1 MDNVDRNFR
10 FERLNENLLKFYRID
25 PPKHL
30 LKYTPEWSL
39 EFWIYKFLNN
49 LDPLAKFLQKREPE
63 IIDQYTAT
71 HDSSTGLG
79 NNTVTSRFHK
89 YNLFHET
96 DPVIEE
102 LKADI
107 EKQISTYLSR
117 TDPAVFK
124 STNFD
129 PHINCWFN
137 IMRPDDK
144 IKEHAHNVT
153 NPFISGH
160 YTVLCEDSYTYY
172 VIPVTRDRL
181 EFKNTIGE
189 GTIFPSYVQHGT
201 SNHTGTDVRIS
212 IAWDLYYN
220 KEDIFPAIYDN
231 VEKVNLYYVDPK

>member
-89 YNLFHET
+89 YNFILKLNKNELIET
-96 DPVIEE
+96 IPDDSNNLSLE
-102 LKADI
+102 
-107 EKQISTYLSR
+107 LSR
-117 TDPAVFK
+117 
-124 STNFD
+124 FD
-129 PHINCWFN
+129 V
-137 IMRPDDK
+137 DDK
-144 IKEHAHNVT
+144 
-153 NPFISGH
+153 
-160 YTVLCEDSYTYY
+160 
-172 VIPVTRDRL
+172 R
-181 EFKNTIGE
+181 KN
-189 GTIFPSYVQHGT
+189 
-201 SNHTGTDVRIS
+201 
-212 IAWDLYYN
+212 
-220 KEDIFPAIYDN
+220 
-231 VEKVNLYYVDPK
+231 